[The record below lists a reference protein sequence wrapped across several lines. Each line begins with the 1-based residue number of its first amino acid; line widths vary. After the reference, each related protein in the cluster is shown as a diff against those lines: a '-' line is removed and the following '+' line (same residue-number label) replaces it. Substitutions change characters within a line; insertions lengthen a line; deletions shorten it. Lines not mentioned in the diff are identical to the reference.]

1 MTTTQTTTDA
11 SVTDKP
17 VVNVAAYR
25 FVTLNDL
32 PTRQAELR
40 ELCSRLELKGTILL
54 SEEGVNLF
62 VAGGRTQVDEFLK
75 TLRSDELLASLEVKE
90 SFSERQPFTRMVVKI
105 KDEIIAFGVDG
116 VDPRRRASPKL
127 SATELKKWLDEGRAV
142 TLLDTRNDYE
152 VDLGT
157 FRNAVAIG
165 VDNFREFPDAV
176 AKLSDELK
184 QQPVVMFCTGGIRCE
199 KAGPFMEQAGFENIF
214 QLDGGIL
221 KYFEECGGEHYDGD
235 CFVFDQRV
243 ALNPNLEETEYVLC
257 FACQEALSRED
268 RRSPKYV
275 PDESCPHCYRT
286 SEEKSAEQT
295 ERRHA
300 RIRELTTP
308 LPGSVPYDNH
318 RPINVPGRFAGLC
331 LIDFLVQWHPQ
342 ISRDEWHAIIE
353 AGRIIQ
359 KSSPTSADR
368 IVREGERFDHLV
380 PATIEPDVN
389 ADIRILHE
397 DDSIVVVDKPAPLPM
412 HPCGRFN
419 RNSLEYILNEVYSP
433 EHLRVAHRL
442 DANTSGVVVF
452 CRTRTVARKVQ
463 PLFASREV
471 SKVYVARIQ
480 GHPQADEFD
489 CQAAISARPQENGL
503 RLIDKNGLDAET
515 QFRVLSRFDDGTALV
530 EARPV
535 TGRTNQIRVHLW
547 KLGLPICGDLFYLP
561 GGATGSNKT
570 LEVGMPPL
578 CLHAKRIEFCIPGAS
593 GPSVFDA
600 PAPDWAQS

>member
-1 MTTTQTTTDA
+1 MTTHPATPA
-11 SVTDKP
+11 SIADKP
-17 VVNVAAYR
+17 IVNVAAYR

-32 PTRQAELR
+32 PKRRDELR
-40 ELCSRLELKGTILL
+40 ELCGRLELKGTILI
-54 SEEGVNLF
+54 SEEGINLF
-62 VAGGRTQVDEFLK
+62 VAGGRTQIDEFLMSV
-75 TLRSDELLASLEVKE
+75 RSDELLASLEVKE

-105 KDEIIAFGVDG
+105 KEEIIAFGVEG
-116 VDPRRRASPKL
+116 VDPRQRASPKL
-127 SATELKKWLDEGRAV
+127 SATELKKWLDEGRPV

-157 FRNAVAIG
+157 FRNALPIG
-165 VDNFREFPDAV
+165 VDHFRDFPDAI
-176 AKLSDELK
+176 AKLDDDLK

-199 KAGPFMEQAGFENIF
+199 KAGPFMEQSGFENIF

-221 KYFEECGGEHYDGD
+221 KYFEECGGEHYEGD

-257 FACQEALSRED
+257 FACQEALSRAD

-286 SEEKSAEQT
+286 PEVKAAEQT

-300 RIRELTTP
+300 RIRELTNP

-318 RPINVPGRFAGLC
+318 RPINVPGRFAGLA

-342 ISRDEWHAIIE
+342 MSRDEWQHIIE

-359 KSSPTSADR
+359 KSSPACADR
-368 IVREGERFDHLV
+368 IVREGERFDHLI

-389 ADIRILHE
+389 ANIRILYE

-419 RNSLEYILNEVYSP
+419 RNSLEYILNEVYAP

-442 DANTSGVVVF
+442 DANTSGVVVL

-463 PLFASREV
+463 PLFASHEV
-471 SKVYVARIQ
+471 SKLYLAKIQ
-480 GHPQADEFD
+480 GHPETDEFD
-489 CQAAISARPQENGL
+489 CLAPISAGPQENGL
-503 RLIDKNGLDAET
+503 RLIDEGGLSAET
-515 QFRVLSRFDDGTALV
+515 RFRVLTRFEDGTSLV

-547 KLGLPICGDLFYLP
+547 HLGLPVCGDPFYRP
-561 GGATGSNKT
+561 RGVTQRARTIA
-570 LEVGMPPL
+570 VGEPPL
-578 CLHAKRIEFCIPGAS
+578 CLHAKRVEFTLPGEDKR
-593 GPSVFDA
+593 SVFEADV
-600 PAPDWAQS
+600 PDWAKL

>member
-1 MTTTQTTTDA
+1 MTTTQPTTDA
-11 SVTDKP
+11 SVTEKP

-25 FVTLNDL
+25 FVTLTEL
-32 PTRQAELR
+32 PKRRDGLR
-40 ELCSRLELKGTILL
+40 ELCGRLELKGTILL
-54 SEEGVNLF
+54 SEEGINLF
-62 VAGGRTQVDEFLK
+62 VAGGRAQIDEFLK
-75 TLRSDELLASLEVKE
+75 SLRSDELLAPLDVKE
-90 SFSERQPFTRMVVKI
+90 SLSEWQPFTRMVVKI

-116 VDPRRRASPKL
+116 VDPRQRASPKL
-127 SATELKKWLDEGRAV
+127 SATELKQWLDEGRPV

-157 FRNAVAIG
+157 FRNALPIG
-165 VDNFREFPDAV
+165 VDHFREFPDAV
-176 AKLSDELK
+176 AKLDDDLK

-199 KAGPFMEQAGFENIF
+199 KAGPFLEQAGFENVF

-221 KYFEECGGEHYDGD
+221 RYFEECGGEHYDGD

-243 ALNPNLEETEYVLC
+243 ALNPDLEETEYVLC

-286 SEEKSAEQT
+286 PEEKSAEQI

-308 LPGSVPYDNH
+308 LPGSIPNDNH
-318 RPINVPGRFAGLC
+318 RPINVPGRFAGLT
-331 LIDFLVQWHPQ
+331 LIEFLVQWHPQ
-342 ISRDEWHAIIE
+342 MSRDEWQAIIE

-359 KSSPTSADR
+359 KSSPASAAR

-419 RNSLEYILNEVYSP
+419 RNSLDYILNEVYAP

-442 DANTSGVVVF
+442 DANTSGVVVL

-463 PLFASREV
+463 PLFESQDV
-471 SKVYVARIQ
+471 SKLYVARVQ
-480 GHPQADEFD
+480 GHPETDEFA
-489 CQAAISARPQENGL
+489 CLAPVSARPQDNGL
-503 RLIDKNGLDAET
+503 RLIQEDGLDAET
-515 QFRVLSRFDDGTALV
+515 RFRVFGRFDDGTALV

-535 TGRTNQIRVHLW
+535 TGRTNQIRLHLW
-547 KLGLPICGDLFYLP
+547 HLGLPVCGDPLYLP
-561 GGATGSNKT
+561 GGKTARSRT
-570 LEVGMPPL
+570 LEVGDPPL
-578 CLHAKRIEFCIPGAS
+578 CLHAKRIEFCIPGE
-593 GPSVFDA
+593 GEPSVFEA
-600 PAPDWAQS
+600 TVPDWCS